1 MTYKEDLSDEFDLEY
16 PEIELETDDL
26 KLIITLKKDYSKE
39 KNLKLR
45 KKQFFNDLESFI
57 EEFRETPE
65 SNDESAKP
73 DAQLNANSS
82 LPGADDDLVNA

>member
-65 SNDESAKP
+65 SND
-73 DAQLNANSS
+73 LM
-82 LPGADDDLVNA
+82 LYYDLENLKINFYKI

>member
-1 MTYKEDLSDEFDLEY
+1 MTYNEDLIDEFNLEY

-65 SNDESAKP
+65 SNDLMLYYDLENFEKS
-73 DAQLNANSS
+73 LNE
-82 LPGADDDLVNA
+82 DEKE

>member
-1 MTYKEDLSDEFDLEY
+1 MTYKEDLSDEFDLEF

-45 KKQFFNDLESFI
+45 KKNNFLMI
-57 EEFRETPE
+57 L
-65 SNDESAKP
+65 KV
-73 DAQLNANSS
+73 L
-82 LPGADDDLVNA
+82 

>member
-65 SNDESAKP
+65 SNDLMLYYDLKKKKK
-73 DAQLNANSS
+73 S
-82 LPGADDDLVNA
+82 LSEDEKE